1 MVPDDVLFE
10 GGAGKTVRSNLL
22 GDCDVQTLLRLATS
36 VFYAHGVKSDVL
48 FFQRGAGGEE
58 VATRELWICYLRT
71 SQHFTLKANPLQRH
85 HLDDFVACYNSDDR
99 SQRAAGETEQCRRFT
114 YDELVNRD
122 KTNLDI
128 FWLRAESLEYPEFT
142 RRLSPQKES
151 PAYPGSR
158 WDLAVPSGCRWGQRS
173 TIPGR

>member
-10 GGAGKTVRSNLL
+10 SGAGKTVRRTLL
-22 GDCDVQTLLRLATS
+22 GNCEVQTLLRLPTG

-48 FFQRGAGGEE
+48 FFQRGAGGDEA
-58 VATRELWICYLRT
+58 ATRELWIYDLRT
-71 SQHFTLKANPLQRH
+71 NQHFTLKANPLQRH
-85 HLDDFVACYNSDDR
+85 HLDDFVACYNSDDS
-99 SQRAAGETEQCRRFT
+99 SQRTEAEQFRWFT
-114 YDELVNRD
+114 EDELVNRD

-142 RRLSPQKES
+142 RRLSSQKES

-158 WDLAVPSGCRWGQRS
+158 WDRAVPSGCRWGRRS